1 MGCVLLLLLLLL
13 QLPTASLKAG
23 YSAACSKG
31 YRYWVTQP
39 KHLKAPK
46 GDSITISFSFCYS
59 WVLAENPDVRISW
72 RRKEFHGPFFYNHT
86 SSFTHE
92 DYKNRL
98 SLNWKKGQNFG
109 SLIIQNLREE
119 DESTYFCR
127 VQLNTKEGTKQ
138 WQSIKGTTVTITH
151 IAKTTM
157 QTPISKAS
165 KTTGIKV
172 TESKRRSGSQPLSLG
187 AAVGVALSIA
197 VFVTAILALM
207 VFLRWKRR
215 RDQPTKAQSPA
226 SELFS
231 NTEEQYENVEYRGHN
246 IHLKMKPEEDNIV
259 YASLSLSNLTLPGAA
274 PSHTLHGGSPEKSL
288 YSVLKT

>member
-1 MGCVLLLLLLLL
+1 MGCVLLLLLL
-13 QLPTASLKAG
+13 LPTASLKAG

-31 YRYWVTQP
+31 YLYGVSQP
-39 KHLKAPK
+39 EHLEAPK
-46 GDSITISFSFCYS
+46 GDSISISFTFCYS
-59 WVLAENPDVRISW
+59 WVLAKNPDVRISW

-86 SSFTHE
+86 SSFIHE

-98 SLNWKKGQNFG
+98 SMNWKKGQNFG

-138 WQSIKGTTVTITH
+138 WQSVKGTTVTITH
-151 IAKTTM
+151 N
-157 QTPISKAS
+157 
-165 KTTGIKV
+165 
-172 TESKRRSGSQPLSLG
+172 
-187 AAVGVALSIA
+187 
-197 VFVTAILALM
+197 
-207 VFLRWKRR
+207 
-215 RDQPTKAQSPA
+215 QPTKAQSPA
-226 SELFS
+226 NELFS

-246 IHLKMKPEEDNIV
+246 IHLKVKPEEDNIV

>member
-1 MGCVLLLLLLLL
+1 MGCILLLLLLL
-13 QLPTASLKAG
+13 QLPIASLKA
-23 YSAACSKG
+23 AK
-31 YRYWVTQP
+31 
-39 KHLKAPK
+39 
-46 GDSITISFSFCYS
+46 
-59 WVLAENPDVRISW
+59 NPDVRISW

-98 SLNWKKGQNFG
+98 SLDWKKGQKFG

-127 VQLNTKEGTKQ
+127 IQLNTEEGIKQ

-157 QTPISKAS
+157 QIPISKTS
-165 KTTGIKV
+165 KTTTGIEV

-187 AAVGVALSIA
+187 AAVGVALAIA

-207 VFLRWKRR
+207 VFLRWKRK
-215 RDQPTKAQSPA
+215 DQPTKAQSPA

-274 PSHTLHGGSPEKSL
+274 PSHTLQGGSPEKSL

>member
-1 MGCVLLLLLLLL
+1 MGCVLLLLLL
-13 QLPTASLKAG
+13 LPTASLKAG

-31 YRYWVTQP
+31 YLYGVSQP
-39 KHLKAPK
+39 EHLEAPK
-46 GDSITISFSFCYS
+46 GDSISISFTFCYS
-59 WVLAENPDVRISW
+59 WVLAKNPDVRISW

-86 SSFTHE
+86 SSFIHE

-98 SLNWKKGQNFG
+98 SMNWKKGQNFG

-138 WQSIKGTTVTITH
+138 WQSVKGTTVTITH

-157 QTPISKAS
+157 QTPISKTS
-165 KTTGIKV
+165 KTTTGIEV

-187 AAVGVALSIA
+187 AAVGVALAIA

-226 SELFS
+226 NELFS

-246 IHLKMKPEEDNIV
+246 IHLKVKPEEDNIV

>member
-1 MGCVLLLLLLLL
+1 HSSAVSSPGGRQTMGCVLLLLLL
-13 QLPTASLKAG
+13 LPTASLKAG

-31 YRYWVTQP
+31 YLYGVTQP
-39 KHLKAPK
+39 EHLEASK
-46 GDSITISFSFCYS
+46 GDSITISFTFCYS
-59 WVLAENPDVRISW
+59 WVLAKNPDVRISW

-86 SSFTHE
+86 SSFIHE

-98 SLNWKKGQNFG
+98 SLNWKRGQNFG
-109 SLIIQNLREE
+109 SLVIQNLREE

-138 WQSIKGTTVTITH
+138 WQSVKGTTVTITH

-157 QTPISKAS
+157 QTPISKTS
-165 KTTGIKV
+165 KTTTGIEV

-187 AAVGVALSIA
+187 AAVGVALAIA

-215 RDQPTKAQSPA
+215 RDQPTKAQSP
-226 SELFS
+226 
-231 NTEEQYENVEYRGHN
+231 
-246 IHLKMKPEEDNIV
+246 EDNIV

>member
-13 QLPTASLKAG
+13 QLPTASLKA
-23 YSAACSKG
+23 
-31 YRYWVTQP
+31 
-39 KHLKAPK
+39 
-46 GDSITISFSFCYS
+46 
-59 WVLAENPDVRISW
+59 AENPDVRISW

>member
-1 MGCVLLLLLLLL
+1 MGCILLLLLLL
-13 QLPTASLKAG
+13 QLPIASLKAG
-23 YSAACSKG
+23 YSEACSKG
-31 YRYWVTQP
+31 YHYEVTQP
-39 KHLKAPK
+39 EHLKAPK
-46 GDSITISFSFCYS
+46 GGSITISFSFCYS
-59 WVLAENPDVRISW
+59 WVLAKNPDVRISW

-98 SLNWKKGQNFG
+98 SLDWKKGQKFG

-127 VQLNTKEGTKQ
+127 IQLNTEEGIKQ

-157 QTPISKAS
+157 QIPISKTS
-165 KTTGIKV
+165 KTTTGIEV

-187 AAVGVALSIA
+187 AAVGVALAIA

-207 VFLRWKRR
+207 VFLRWKRK
-215 RDQPTKAQSPA
+215 DQPTKAQSPA

-274 PSHTLHGGSPEKSL
+274 PSHTLQGGSPEKSL